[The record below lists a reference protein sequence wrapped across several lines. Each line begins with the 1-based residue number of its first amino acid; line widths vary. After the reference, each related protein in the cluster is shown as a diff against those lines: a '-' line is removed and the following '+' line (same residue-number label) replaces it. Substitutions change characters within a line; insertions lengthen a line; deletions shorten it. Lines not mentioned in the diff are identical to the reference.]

1 MTALASNPCSAL
13 INSSESK
20 NCRYSIWR
28 VLPHMLSIRFAKMK
42 VAVYPHKSS
51 GGDLDCS
58 LDEEPD
64 QTGLIS

>member
-1 MTALASNPCSAL
+1 MTALAPNPCS
-13 INSSESK
+13 
-20 NCRYSIWR
+20 SI
-28 VLPHMLSIRFAKMK
+28 VQKAKSQVQHQVHMLSICFTKIK
-42 VAVYPHKSS
+42 VAVYPHTSS